1 MNFKAIILVI
11 LVSIVS
17 MSLPAEARI
26 DIVPQKIVIESRE
39 RNGELTVLNL
49 MGVAGTFRIEIV
61 NFVQDEDG
69 VYQAIEEPLDSNFNP
84 KNIVR
89 VSPRQFRIEAG
100 GRQKIRVSLRKPADL
115 AEGEYRFHIKAIRLA
130 QDDERRAGDP
140 NGVSIIANIG
150 VTIPVIVR
158 HGQTESN
165 AKLSDVKIVEAS
177 KTRNNQP
184 ELQMKIERSGNAST
198 LGMVEVLWVNS
209 SNQAK
214 RIGRIKNMN
223 IFTDIEKRF
232 VKIPLSE
239 MPVGGTIQVRYVDG
253 VNKGNVFDEVK
264 LPL

>member
-1 MNFKAIILVI
+1 MSFKKIILVI
-11 LVSIVS
+11 LVSIVA

-49 MGVAGTFRIEIV
+49 MGIAGTFRIEIV
-61 NFVQDEDG
+61 NFIQDEDG
-69 VYQAIEEPLDSNFNP
+69 VYQEIEQPLDSNFNP

-89 VSPRQFRIEAG
+89 VSPRQFRIEPS

-115 AEGEYRFHIKAIRLA
+115 TEGEYRFHIKAIRLA
-130 QDDERRAGDP
+130 QDDERREGDP
-140 NGVSIIANIG
+140 NSVSIIANVG
-150 VTIPVIVR
+150 VTIPVVVR
-158 HGQTESN
+158 HGQTESG
-165 AKLSDVKIVEAS
+165 AKLSDVRVVDSS
-177 KTRNNQP
+177 KTKSNRP

-209 SNQAK
+209 SNQVK

-239 MPVGGTIQVRYVDG
+239 MPTGGTIQVRYVDS
-253 VNKGNVFDEVK
+253 VNKGNIFDEVK
-264 LPL
+264 LSL